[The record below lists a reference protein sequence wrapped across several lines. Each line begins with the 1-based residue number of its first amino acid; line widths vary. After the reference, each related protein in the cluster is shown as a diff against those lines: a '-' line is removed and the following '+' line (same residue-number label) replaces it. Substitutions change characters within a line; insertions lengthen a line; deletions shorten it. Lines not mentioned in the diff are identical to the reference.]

1 MFTRL
6 LSLLIAWVIAFP
18 AYGIDVNGELK
29 KAVLEKQA
37 ADPTGYAGRVYYN
50 TGTNAGKIYNG
61 TSWLTIADS
70 ASAVT
75 NPMTTLGDIII
86 GAASG
91 VVTRLGIGSNLQI
104 LRSDGTTL
112 AWTDGL
118 ATDTASG
125 LVSRELRATHATTF
139 KGNAGGANSASVNID
154 VSRVGNTVTLVIPQF
169 VAVTPTTSSVSLISN
184 TMLPTWARPATSAS
198 SSSTSYNNAGW
209 VESISGL
216 LFVTTTGRI
225 EFLRSIAAPAY
236 TNSVIAGWYFITIS
250 YIAD

>member
-6 LSLLIAWVIAFP
+6 LALLIAWVIAFP
-18 AYGIDVNGELK
+18 AYGMDVNGELK

-104 LRSDGTTL
+104 LRSNGTTL

-118 ATDTASG
+118 ATATESG
-125 LVSRELRATHATTF
+125 LVSREIAWTTF
-139 KGNAGGANSASVNID
+139 APALVKSSGAGTLGAVTLDHARYSQIGKTVFVSVYYHTINISVGTVALAITLPVTPKNNMYPAAWINNAGTQAIARQSITASSATMVLGAAAAGGAFAI
-154 VSRVGNTVTLVIPQF
+154 G
-169 VAVTPTTSSVSLISN
+169 
-184 TMLPTWARPATSAS
+184 S
-198 SSSTSYNNAGW
+198 SSEVMLTFSYEA
-209 VESISGL
+209 L
-216 LFVTTTGRI
+216 
-225 EFLRSIAAPAY
+225 
-236 TNSVIAGWYFITIS
+236 
-250 YIAD
+250 